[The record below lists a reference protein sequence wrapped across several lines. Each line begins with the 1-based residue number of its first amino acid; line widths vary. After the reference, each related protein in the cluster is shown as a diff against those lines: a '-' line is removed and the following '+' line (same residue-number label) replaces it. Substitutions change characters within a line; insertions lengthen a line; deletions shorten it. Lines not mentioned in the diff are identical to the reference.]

1 MHRHFPSRLVLC
13 AALAGSASLA
23 AVAIPGGIAGAAA
36 KTLSCTTLTGTETA
50 QAISGCSGSGSSQT
64 GTKGTVKVVNNVAKK
79 SGVATVTWTSTKKTS
94 IEKYTYVEDTGT
106 KNTCAAKSGYT
117 KVAMAVEKGT
127 VTGGSATGLVGGA
140 VNGTVC
146 AYSKSGIHIFNKG
159 PFKQ

>member
-1 MHRHFPSRLVLC
+1 M
-13 AALAGSASLA
+13 
-23 AVAIPGGIAGAAA
+23 AAA
-36 KTLSCTTLTGTETA
+36 RPA
-50 QAISGCSGSGSSQT
+50 PR
-64 GTKGTVKVVNNVAKK
+64 GTVKVVNNGCEEVGRRHCRA
-79 SGVATVTWTSTKKTS
+79 TWTSTKKTFDR
-94 IEKYTYVEDTGT
+94 EVHLRRGDTGT